1 MKRYRYSYQCLDRYD
16 TLVTFCQFLTR
27 CTPCDTPSQRVKES
41 NFYILNAAS
50 VEEDVD
56 CFGNVIHY
64 GMFKSSHDIFV
75 VSSVGVVECEDQY
88 MIEDST
94 PHSLFLTPTPLTS
107 VDGDMT
113 LFNQG
118 IEMDVECDSQASVAS
133 VVVALSQSI
142 YDYMEYTPGAT
153 SVDTTARESF
163 ALGKGVCQDY
173 SHLLIALCRER
184 GILVRYVAGFVVGE
198 GETHAWVE
206 FWSDG
211 VWRGVDPTHN
221 KLIEGGYI
229 KVAHGRDASDCSI
242 VRGVRRGVTR
252 HTSQVRVVVD
262 QI

>member
-1 MKRYRYSYQCLDRYD
+1 MKRYRYSYQCLDRYGN
-16 TLVTFCQFLTR
+16 LVTFCQFLTR
-27 CTPCDTPSQRVKES
+27 CTPCNTSSQRLVED

-50 VEEDVD
+50 VEVDID

-75 VSSVGVVECEDQY
+75 VSSVGIVECEDQY
-88 MIEDST
+88 MFEDSA
-94 PHSLFLTPTPLTS
+94 PHSVFRTPTPLTS
-107 VDGDMT
+107 VDGGMT

-118 IEMDVECDSQASVAS
+118 VGDGSVER
-133 VVVALSQSI
+133 VVVALSQRI
-142 YDYMEYTPGAT
+142 HDYMEYAPGAT

-173 SHLLIALCRER
+173 SHILIALCRER
-184 GILVRYVAGFVVGE
+184 NILVRYVAGFVVGE

-221 KLIEGGYI
+221 KLIESGYI
-229 KVAHGRDASDCSI
+229 KVAHGRDASDCSV
-242 VRGVRRGVTR
+242 VRGVRRGVAN